1 MSSGRLQSVSTCFP
15 GEIAPGSLYQ
25 PRMGGTTNEA
35 ATAPTIAPIIM
46 KTRTVF
52 TLPPAEPGPSYAMEE
67 VEKGTPGDPPAVRR
81 VFRRRATRAT
91 RTTVLPIFL
100 H

>member
-15 GEIAPGSLYQ
+15 GEIDPGSLYQ
-25 PRMGGTTNEA
+25 PRMGGTMNEA
-35 ATAPTIAPIIM
+35 ATAPTITPIIM

-52 TLPPAEPGPSYAMEE
+52 TLPPGEPGPSYATSE
-67 VEKGTPGDPPAVRR
+67 VAKGTPADLPAAQRFSADRTPPEPGL
-81 VFRRRATRAT
+81 
-91 RTTVLPIFL
+91 LPIFL